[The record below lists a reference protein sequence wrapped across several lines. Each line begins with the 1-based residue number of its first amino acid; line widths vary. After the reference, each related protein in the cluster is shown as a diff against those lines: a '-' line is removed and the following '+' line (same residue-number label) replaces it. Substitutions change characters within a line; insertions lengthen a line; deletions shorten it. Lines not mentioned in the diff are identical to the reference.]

1 MEEVPERKTPP
12 RTATPVIE
20 EEVFTPNQLL
30 LIVHGTHAEK
40 GDHRPKMEDR
50 NFPDNNTS
58 SLIANGINFF
68 GVYDGHGGT
77 QAAKF
82 SYNFLHQNILFA
94 SGMGSLNKSAIIKG
108 HQKTDSSFIEN
119 ASRNT
124 SGTTTVTA
132 LFEERTLWI
141 ANAGDSEAV
150 ACFDGI
156 NAQCITQ
163 CHKPC
168 EENEL
173 NRILSLNGTVR
184 IFNDGSIQIKTGQET
199 MFPPNINNPATL
211 DQCRAKQTNKFL
223 ESYDLQGRETITDK
237 FFTIAQ
243 IQHKG
248 YNLSTSRGVG
258 DFYSKPFCIPDPF
271 VQSFHITQPGFII
284 LASDGLWDTISYQ
297 AAVNFVLKKLADK
310 ELSIGQATSD
320 EAHDIAHQLVQ
331 KALSIWDHDNVTATI
346 VFFSPI
352 E

>member
-1 MEEVPERKTPP
+1 MEKVPQRQTPP

-30 LIVHGTHAEK
+30 SIVHGTHAEK

-68 GVYDGHGGT
+68 GVYDGHGGDT
-77 QAAKF
+77 AA
-82 SYNFLHQNILFA
+82 IFA
-94 SGMGSLNKSAIIKG
+94 SVYLGHNIKG
-108 HQKTDSSFIEN
+108 FLSSTRVDENTFLTAHKDTDKQFVDLY
-119 ASRNT
+119 RNNV

-132 LFEERTLWI
+132 LFEEKTLWI

-163 CHKPC
+163 CHKPS

-173 NRILSLNGTVR
+173 NRIISLNGTVR

-223 ESYDLQGRETITDK
+223 ESYDLQGRETIANK

-248 YNLSTSRGVG
+248 YNLSTSRGIG

-284 LASDGLWDTISYQ
+284 LACDGLWDTISYQ
-297 AAVNFVLKKLADK
+297 AAVSFVLKKLADK
-310 ELSIGQATSD
+310 DLSIDQVTSD
-320 EAHDIAHQLVQ
+320 DAHDIAHQLVQ
-331 KALSIWDHDNVTATI
+331 KALAIWDHDNVTATI